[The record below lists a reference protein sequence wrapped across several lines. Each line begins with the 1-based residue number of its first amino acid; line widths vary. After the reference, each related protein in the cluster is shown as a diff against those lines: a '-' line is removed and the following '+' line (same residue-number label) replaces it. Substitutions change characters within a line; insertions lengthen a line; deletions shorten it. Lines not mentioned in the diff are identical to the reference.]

1 MQTLGGHSLNIL
13 SPYQS
18 DLYEILLVNRHLDP
32 AGSREFFDPEI
43 SDLHDPYLMPDM
55 DKAVARILIARK
67 KWERIVIFGDYDV
80 DGVSSTAI
88 LVKYLTEIGCEVSY
102 RLPHRVHDGYGLKS
116 YFFDELAS
124 KWVSLVITVD
134 CGTRDIEPIR
144 HAKWLGIDV
153 IVTDHHA
160 VPDQIP
166 EEVIAIVNPKRKDSK
181 YPFPSLAGAGV
192 AFKLLHWVLIALEK
206 EKNTFP
212 NWPQAVKSAGFG
224 ERNCL
229 SQTEN
234 STTIAKGTSFSLPN
248 SFGTFSIKSTEE
260 IVSEKYINDTLTR
273 YIDFASLGT
282 VADCMPIVGENRTI
296 TTLGLRQMQNSESV
310 GLRQF
315 LEWRESV
322 DGNADIIG
330 FQIGPRINAAGR
342 MDTPLTAL
350 RWLLAWEWRTD
361 EFFGELEH
369 LNETRKWTTET
380 QYKRALESVDTTRPI
395 LFFDAADLDHGII
408 GLVAGRLTELY
419 NKPSIVIK
427 NGHDH
432 PLTSRKWD
440 TVAID
445 DTVGVSEWKELSIGS
460 CRAPEW
466 CNLIELLDEC
476 KHFFVRYGG
485 HRQAAGFTIET
496 ERIPEFREA
505 MYRAISR
512 VHDTTN
518 LPKKILSIECILPVA
533 DIIVATLEQIDR
545 FRPYGI
551 GNPRPLWLIENV
563 TIASTKPLGQEEK
576 HLSISLAEKPELKL
590 LLWNASDK
598 KTHLTVGNIVSLV
611 VEIDRNEWKGKV
623 SVQVVVRD
631 IVI

>member
-1 MQTLGGHSLNIL
+1 MQTLSGNSINIL
-13 SPYQS
+13 SPYS
-18 DLYEILLVNRHLDP
+18 TNIYNILLGNRHLDP
-32 AGSREFFDPEI
+32 TTTREFFDPQI
-43 SDLHDPYLMPDM
+43 SDLHDPYMMPDM
-55 DKAVARILIARK
+55 DKAVARILVAREQK
-67 KWERIVIFGDYDV
+67 ERIVIFGDYDV

-88 LVKYLTEIGCEVSY
+88 LVRFLTEIGCLVSY
-102 RLPHRVHDGYGLKS
+102 RLPHRVHDGYGLKA

-124 KWVSLVITVD
+124 KGVTLVITVD

-144 HAKWLGIDV
+144 HAKSLGIDV

-192 AFKLLHWVLIALEK
+192 AFKLLHGVLIGVGSKNIK
-206 EKNTFP
+206 E
-212 NWPQAVKSAGFG
+212 
-224 ERNCL
+224 
-229 SQTEN
+229 
-234 STTIAKGTSFSLPN
+234 
-248 SFGTFSIKSTEE
+248 
-260 IVSEKYINDTLTR
+260 TLIR

-282 VADCMPIVGENRTI
+282 VADCMPIIGENRVI
-296 TTLGLRQMQNSESV
+296 TTLGLRQMQRSESV

-315 LEWRESV
+315 LEGREQIE
-322 DGNADIIG
+322 GNADIIG
-330 FQIGPRINAAGR
+330 FHIGPRINAAGR

-350 RWLLAWEWRTD
+350 RWLLAGEGRTD

-369 LNETRKWTTET
+369 LNETRKGTTET
-380 QYKRALESVDTTRPI
+380 QYQRALTSVDTSKSI
-395 LFFDAADLDHGII
+395 LFFDARDLDHGII

-419 NKPSIVIK
+419 NKPSIVMK

-432 PLTSRKWD
+432 PLTSRKGD

-445 DTVGVSEWKELSIGS
+445 TTASVSEGKELSIGS

-496 ERIPEFREA
+496 SRIPEFREA
-505 MYRAISR
+505 MWKAISR
-512 VHDTTN
+512 VHDTAN
-518 LPKKILSIECILPVA
+518 LPKKILNVECILPIS
-533 DIIVATLEQIDR
+533 DITVATLEQIDR

-551 GNPRPLWLIENV
+551 GNPRPLWIIENV
-563 TIASTKPLGQEEK
+563 TISNTKPLGQEEK
-576 HLSISLAEKPELKL
+576 HLSISIAEKTELKL
-590 LLWNASDK
+590 LLWNAADK
-598 KTHLTVGNIVSLV
+598 KPHLRVGNIVSLI

-623 SVQVVVRD
+623 SVQGVVRD
-631 IVI
+631 IIV

>member
-1 MQTLGGHSLNIL
+1 MQTLGGHTVNIL
-13 SPYQS
+13 SSY
-18 DLYEILLVNRHLDP
+18 DKNLHELMRANRQIDG
-32 AGSREFFDPEI
+32 ASEREFFDPQI

-55 DKAVARILIARK
+55 DKAVARILSAREEK
-67 KWERIVIFGDYDV
+67 ERIIIFGDYDV

-88 LVKYLTEIGCEVSY
+88 LVKFLTEIGCIVSY
-102 RLPHRVHDGYGLKS
+102 RLPHRVHDGYGLKA
-116 YFFDELAS
+116 YFFDELKS
-124 KWVSLVITVD
+124 KWVTLVITVD

-144 HAKWLGIDV
+144 HAKSLGIDV

-160 VPDQIP
+160 VPDVIP
-166 EEVIAIVNPKRKDSK
+166 EEVVAIVNPKRKDSK

-192 AFKLLHWVLIALEK
+192 AFKLLHGVLIALKE
-206 EKNTFP
+206 EKNTSQ
-212 NWPQAVKSAGFG
+212 NWSQAV
-224 ERNCL
+224 
-229 SQTEN
+229 N
-234 STTIAKGTSFSLPN
+234 SI
-248 SFGTFSIKSTEE
+248 
-260 IVSEKYINDTLTR
+260 LTR

-282 VADCMPIVGENRTI
+282 VADCMPITWENRVI
-296 TTLGLRQMQNSESV
+296 TTLGLRQMQHSESV
-310 GLRQF
+310 GLREF
-315 LEWRESV
+315 LNWKEQIEW
-322 DGNADIIG
+322 NADIIG

-350 RWLLAWEWRTD
+350 RWLLAGEWRTD

-369 LNETRKWTTET
+369 LNEMRKWTTET
-380 QYKRALESVDTTRPI
+380 QYKRALENVDTTRPI
-395 LFFDAADLDHGII
+395 LFFDADDLDHGII

-419 NKPSIVIK
+419 NKPSIVMK

-432 PLTSRKWD
+432 PLTSRKGD

-445 DTVGVSEWKELSIGS
+445 NKVNTSEWKELSIGS

-476 KHFFVRYGG
+476 KDFFIRYGG

-505 MYRAISR
+505 MYRAIAR
-512 VHDTTN
+512 VHDTAN
-518 LPKKILSIECILPVA
+518 LPKKILNVECILPVT
-533 DIIVATLEQIDR
+533 DINVATLEEIDR

-551 GNPRPLWLIENV
+551 GNPRPLWMIENV

-576 HLSISLAEKPELKL
+576 HLSISISEKPELKL
-590 LLWNASDK
+590 LLWNAADK
-598 KTHLTVGNIVSLV
+598 KSHLGVGNIVSLI

-631 IVI
+631 IVV

>member
-1 MQTLGGHSLNIL
+1 MR
-13 SPYQS
+13 
-18 DLYEILLVNRHLDP
+18 DNRQISTEDE
-32 AGSREFFDPEI
+32 RIFFDPQI

-55 DKAVARILIARK
+55 EKAVQRILEAREK
-67 KWERIVIFGDYDV
+67 KERIVIFGDYDV

-88 LVKYLTEIGCEVSY
+88 LVRFLTEIGCIVSY
-102 RLPHRVHDGYGLKS
+102 RLPHRVHDGYGLKG
-116 YFFDELAS
+116 YFFDELAE
-124 KWVSLVITVD
+124 KWVTLVITVD
-134 CGTRDIEPIR
+134 CGTRDVEPIR
-144 HAKWLGIDV
+144 HAKSLGIDV

-160 VPDQIP
+160 VPDIIP
-166 EEVIAIVNPKRKDSK
+166 EEVVAIVNPKRKDSK

-192 AFKLLHWVLIALEK
+192 AFKLLHAIAIQVE
-206 EKNTFP
+206 
-212 NWPQAVKSAGFG
+212 
-224 ERNCL
+224 
-229 SQTEN
+229 
-234 STTIAKGTSFSLPN
+234 
-248 SFGTFSIKSTEE
+248 
-260 IVSEKYINDTLTR
+260 SEKSKAESVWDSFELWTLNFELVTPINDILNR

-282 VADCMPIVGENRTI
+282 VADCMPIIGENRVI
-296 TTLGLRQMQNSESV
+296 TTLGLRQMQQSESV
-310 GLRQF
+310 GLREF
-315 LEWRESV
+315 LNWKEQV
-322 DGNADIIG
+322 DWNADIIG

-361 EFFGELEH
+361 EFFGELEN
-369 LNETRKWTTET
+369 LNEMRKWTTET
-380 QYKRALESVDTTRPI
+380 QYKKALEHVDTTHPI

-419 NKPSIVIK
+419 NLPSIVMK

-432 PLTSRKWD
+432 PLTSRKGD

-445 DTVGVSEWKELSIGS
+445 NKVSTSEWKELSIGS

-505 MYRAISR
+505 MYQAISR
-512 VHDTTN
+512 IHDTTN
-518 LPKKILSIECILPVA
+518 LPKKILNIECILPVSQITV
-533 DIIVATLEQIDR
+533 DTLNEIDR

-551 GNPRPLWLIENV
+551 GNPRPLWMIENV
-563 TIASTKPLGQEEK
+563 TIAYTKPLGQEEK
-576 HLSISLAEKPELKL
+576 HLSISISEKPELKL
-590 LLWNASDK
+590 LLWNAADK
-598 KTHLTVGNIVSLV
+598 KPHLGVGNIVSLI

-631 IVI
+631 IVM

>member
-1 MQTLGGHSLNIL
+1 MTEQDH
-13 SPYQS
+13 
-18 DLYEILLVNRHLDP
+18 YE
-32 AGSREFFDPEI
+32 S
-43 SDLHDPYLMPDM
+43 
-55 DKAVARILIARK
+55 
-67 KWERIVIFGDYDV
+67 
-80 DGVSSTAI
+80 
-88 LVKYLTEIGCEVSY
+88 
-102 RLPHRVHDGYGLKS
+102 
-116 YFFDELAS
+116 
-124 KWVSLVITVD
+124 
-134 CGTRDIEPIR
+134 
-144 HAKWLGIDV
+144 
-153 IVTDHHA
+153 
-160 VPDQIP
+160 
-166 EEVIAIVNPKRKDSK
+166 
-181 YPFPSLAGAGV
+181 
-192 AFKLLHWVLIALEK
+192 
-206 EKNTFP
+206 
-212 NWPQAVKSAGFG
+212 
-224 ERNCL
+224 
-229 SQTEN
+229 
-234 STTIAKGTSFSLPN
+234 
-248 SFGTFSIKSTEE
+248 
-260 IVSEKYINDTLTR
+260 TLTR

-282 VADCMPIVGENRTI
+282 VADCMPIISENRVI

-350 RWLLAWEWRTD
+350 RWLLAGEWRTD

-395 LFFDAADLDHGII
+395 LFFDAEDLDHGII

-419 NKPSIVIK
+419 NKPSIVMK

-445 DTVGVSEWKELSIGS
+445 DTVDVSEWKELSIGS

-496 ERIPEFREA
+496 ERIPEFKEA
-505 MYRAISR
+505 MWKAISR
-512 VHDTTN
+512 VHDTAN
-518 LPKKILSIECILPVA
+518 LPKKILNVECPLLPSH
-533 DIIVATLEQIDR
+533 ITVATLEQIDR

-551 GNPRPLWLIENV
+551 GNPRPLWLLENV
-563 TIASTKPLGQEEK
+563 TIASAKPLGQEEK
-576 HLSISLAEKPELKL
+576 HLSISIAEKPELKL
-590 LLWNASDK
+590 LLWNAADK
-598 KTHLTVGNIVSLV
+598 KPHLGVGNIVSLV

-631 IVI
+631 III